1 MAKRSS
7 AKKSPITSEA
17 TANPKQKEN
26 LIEMEGRSSSQPLP
40 NELNNKIGKIDADLD
55 DLRSELSKTNRSV
68 KSSLSHLS
76 DKGSDL
82 TSKVSETYQQL
93 GNLDDAYKSLSD
105 KSANISKNIKAI
117 SKQIDQVSDKSD
129 TDIGLLS
136 DGYQALIARTDEL
149 GKKSKQTTQTLNK
162 SIKDNA
168 RMLQELENALVS
180 EIDSLAKSSKQ
191 RDQDLANE
199 NQEISNNLN
208 RAEEEIKSNQ
218 ARMLKLQAVDQALEK
233 RVTDVEGTAGELT
246 KKSRELSRS
255 TTMLTKRSSELADA
269 IDDLRQHSEQ
279 HSGQISDLQERVEKG
294 AKALV
299 SLIMLEKR
307 HFRTLGGLIALLV
320 LAFVIFMGTQYSN
333 WRSESQTNT
342 ALQSEINST
351 NTQLATTDSQLS
363 QLGKRTAESQQ
374 VVNNEISAINDRLV
388 TIGDQVETLDGRV
401 TNMRPHKTFGK
412 GNVIHGSKWVANQPA
427 ENHTIHLATV
437 SDKQEMYKLAER
449 YHTYL
454 DDELAY
460 LPVTVKSTQKYALI
474 YGNFSAANDAASAL
488 NRLPQMIHRHRP
500 SVHSMKQVQSFISE

>member
-7 AKKSPITSEA
+7 ASKKSITS
-17 TANPKQKEN
+17 TSSDNPKQKEN
-26 LIEMEGRSSSQPLP
+26 LIELEGTASSPSLP
-40 NELNNKIGKIDADLD
+40 NELNNKIGKIDTDLD

-93 GNLDDAYKSLSD
+93 GALDDAYKSLSD

-117 SKQIDQVSDKSD
+117 SKQINQVSDKSD
-129 TDIGLLS
+129 SDIGLLS

-149 GKKSKQTTQTLNK
+149 GKKSKQTSQTLNK

-168 RMLQELENALVS
+168 RMLQDLENALVA
-180 EIDSLAKSSKQ
+180 EIDSLAKSSEE
-191 RDQDLANE
+191 RDQNLADE
-199 NQEISNNLN
+199 NIEISKNLD
-208 RAEEEIKSNQ
+208 RAEEEIKSSQ

-233 RVTDVEGTAGELT
+233 RVAEVEGTAGELT

-255 TTMLTKRSSELADA
+255 TTMLTKRSSELSDA
-269 IDDLRQHSEQ
+269 IDDLRERSEE
-279 HSGQISDLQERVEKG
+279 HSGQISDLQERVERG

-307 HFRTLGGLIALLV
+307 HFRILGGMIALLV
-320 LAFVIFMGTQYSN
+320 LAFVVFMGTEYSN

-342 ALQSEINST
+342 ALQSGINST
-351 NTQLATTDSQLS
+351 NNQLAATDSQLGRLS
-363 QLGKRTAESQQ
+363 KQTAESQQ

-401 TNMRPHKTFGK
+401 TNMRPHKTFGN

-427 ENHTIHLATV
+427 ENHTIHIATV
-437 SDKQEMYKLAER
+437 NDKQEMYKLAER

-460 LPVTVKSTQKYALI
+460 LPVSVKSNRKYALI
-474 YGNFSAANDAASAL
+474 YGNFPAANDASSAL
-488 NRLPQMIHRHRP
+488 NRLPKMIQRHRP
-500 SVHSMKQVQSFISE
+500 SVHSMQQVQSFITE